1 MKKAVTL
8 FAVML
13 TLIVSVITPMVS
25 SANADAKLQIEV
37 IKRPSCGCCTR
48 WVEHL
53 KNNGFT
59 ARVTESGQLTAIR
72 TRLGVPK
79 SLAACHT
86 AQIEGYV
93 IEGHVPAHA
102 IKRLLAE
109 RPDATGLAVPGMPV
123 GSPGMEGGTPETYD
137 VILFSK
143 NRQQTFGTYKTDK
156 LVSE

>member
-1 MKKAVTL
+1 MRRTSSLLIVAL
-8 FAVML
+8 A
-13 TLIVSVITPMVS
+13 LIVSPALLPDL
-25 SANADAKLQIEV
+25 SANAEPQLEIEV
-37 IKRPSCGCCTR
+37 IKRPSCGCCTK
-48 WVEHL
+48 WVKHL
-53 KNNGFT
+53 RNNGFR
-59 ARVTESGQLTAIR
+59 ASVSESRQLAAVR
-72 TRLGVPK
+72 AQLGVPNA
-79 SLAACHT
+79 LAACHT

-109 RPDATGLAVPGMPV
+109 RPNAIGLAVPGMPV

-143 NRQQTFGTYKTDK
+143 NRQQSFGLYKTDT